1 MTKKITLKV
10 RGIHCQSCVSL
21 IKNNVN
27 SLPGIVNVIVDIDS
41 KKAEVIY
48 DGKKTNESD
57 VIEKI
62 KKAGDYTVEQW
73 DKAEESQG
81 DSPVEVVAASSPR
94 QNDGDVGPGILSGKR
109 FLTVLFVISVFLNII
124 FLSNSASRDVLKN
137 SFASLSQSGNTAQ
150 NKQEQVLKKNAKA
163 PLVADQVPQAGKQVS
178 FTITKDNHIRG
189 DFDASITLIEFS
201 DFECP
206 FCERHYR
213 TLQQLFSKYP
223 QEIRLIYKHFPLGFH
238 QNV

>member
-73 DKAEESQG
+73 DKPRRQPGGSCG
-81 DSPVEVVAASSPR
+81 RVKSSSKR
-94 QNDGDVGPGILSGKR
+94 RRCRARYSFRKKVFDGIVCYFCFFEHYLFKQLGQSRCFKKFLCKFVSIGKYGSKQAR
-109 FLTVLFVISVFLNII
+109 T
-124 FLSNSASRDVLKN
+124 SA
-137 SFASLSQSGNTAQ
+137 
-150 NKQEQVLKKNAKA
+150 
-163 PLVADQVPQAGKQVS
+163 
-178 FTITKDNHIRG
+178 
-189 DFDASITLIEFS
+189 
-201 DFECP
+201 
-206 FCERHYR
+206 
-213 TLQQLFSKYP
+213 
-223 QEIRLIYKHFPLGFH
+223 
-238 QNV
+238 